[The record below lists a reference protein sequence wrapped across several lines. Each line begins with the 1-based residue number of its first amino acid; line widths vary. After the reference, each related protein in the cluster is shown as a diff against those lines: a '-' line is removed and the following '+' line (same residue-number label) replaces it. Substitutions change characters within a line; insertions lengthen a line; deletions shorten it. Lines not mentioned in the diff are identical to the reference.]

1 MLLSVA
7 AAATATTIPL
17 ATFDGAPSTTFKF
30 VELND
35 PVMGGRSTGS
45 WSVNASGGFG
55 VFDGEV
61 VDVPSLQAPGFI
73 KASADGKFADVSA
86 ALGGALV
93 LTLRTSTPAY
103 AGYRASFYSGVG
115 AATYACAG
123 GGGIPFSRG
132 CFKANFSVP
141 AGAAFSTVRIPFDSF
156 SDMWSSATGDPT
168 KTCADDGDVCPT
180 AKVLSSIKRVELWG
194 EGKLGKLHLEVQSI
208 AAELPT
214 AADAAAA
221 ARHLAAAAPAPAEAA
236 RPPAA
241 SHARASSR
249 PPAAYDECSGAVQPS
264 LRYNVSSRTEPEVP
278 VPVGAGESLATA
290 VCCDS
295 RTKMFAEPQFLYA
308 SPDIDLFAKLAP
320 SGATTFYD
328 AVCGLPLFTAPTN
341 RSAADFKADT
351 DEHGWPSFRTAEVV
365 ADNVV
370 TDRATGYVTSKCGT
384 HLGTYLPDDK
394 GARWCIDLS
403 CVSGGPA
410 PSVA

>member
-1 MLLSVA
+1 M
-7 AAATATTIPL
+7 
-17 ATFDGAPSTTFKF
+17 
-30 VELND
+30 
-35 PVMGGRSTGS
+35 
-45 WSVNASGGFG
+45 
-55 VFDGEV
+55 
-61 VDVPSLQAPGFI
+61 
-73 KASADGKFADVSA
+73 
-86 ALGGALV
+86 
-93 LTLRTSTPAY
+93 
-103 AGYRASFYSGVG
+103 
-115 AATYACAG
+115 
-123 GGGIPFSRG
+123 
-132 CFKANFSVP
+132 
-141 AGAAFSTVRIPFDSF
+141 
-156 SDMWSSATGDPT
+156 
-168 KTCADDGDVCPT
+168 
-180 AKVLSSIKRVELWG
+180 
-194 EGKLGKLHLEVQSI
+194 
-208 AAELPT
+208 
-214 AADAAAA
+214 
-221 ARHLAAAAPAPAEAA
+221 
-236 RPPAA
+236 
-241 SHARASSR
+241 
-249 PPAAYDECSGAVQPS
+249 
-264 LRYNVSSRTEPEVP
+264 P

-295 RTKMFAEPQFLYA
+295 RTKVFAEPQFLYA

>member
-1 MLLSVA
+1 MAAVARVDLGTSVRSFFNGEVHGTLKKMLHIVA

-93 LTLRTSTPAY
+93 LALRTSTPAY

-141 AGAAFSTVRIPFDSF
+141 AS
-156 SDMWSSATGDPT
+156 
-168 KTCADDGDVCPT
+168 
-180 AKVLSSIKRVELWG
+180 
-194 EGKLGKLHLEVQSI
+194 
-208 AAELPT
+208 
-214 AADAAAA
+214 
-221 ARHLAAAAPAPAEAA
+221 
-236 RPPAA
+236 
-241 SHARASSR
+241 
-249 PPAAYDECSGAVQPS
+249 
-264 LRYNVSSRTEPEVP
+264 
-278 VPVGAGESLATA
+278 
-290 VCCDS
+290 
-295 RTKMFAEPQFLYA
+295 
-308 SPDIDLFAKLAP
+308 
-320 SGATTFYD
+320 
-328 AVCGLPLFTAPTN
+328 
-341 RSAADFKADT
+341 
-351 DEHGWPSFRTAEVV
+351 
-365 ADNVV
+365 
-370 TDRATGYVTSKCGT
+370 
-384 HLGTYLPDDK
+384 
-394 GARWCIDLS
+394 
-403 CVSGGPA
+403 
-410 PSVA
+410 